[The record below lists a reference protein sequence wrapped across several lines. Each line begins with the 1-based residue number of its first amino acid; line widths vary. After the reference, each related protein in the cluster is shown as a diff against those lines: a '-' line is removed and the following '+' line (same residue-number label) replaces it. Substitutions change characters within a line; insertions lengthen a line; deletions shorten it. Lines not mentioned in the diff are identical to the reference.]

1 MERLRMV
8 ARSSGEDPG
17 MLAREAAAALAGCAD
32 DPRALVMACR
42 RLVDRQP
49 ASGPLW
55 WLAARVVAS
64 PDPETEAWRSAEALR
79 TDHTPALVAATL
91 PEDATLAVLGWP
103 EQVTEALRR
112 RGDARVLVV
121 DSLGDGS
128 PLVAALDRAGSE
140 ASLVPE
146 SGIGA
151 AVAASSLVLLDASA
165 VGPPSRSSGRSGPP
179 SRSSGRA
186 GPPSRSPGRSGLP
199 SRSPGRSGPGG
210 FLAVTGSHAAA
221 AVAYTEQIPVWVV
234 AGAGRVLPERLWAAM
249 VAAVTAV
256 GDPWDADWEV
266 VPLGLATSIIGP
278 DGPEPPEEALARADC
293 PDAPELTGGT
303 GG

>member
-79 TDHTPALVAATL
+79 ADHTPALVAATL
-91 PEDATLAVLGWP
+91 PEDATVAVLGWP

-146 SGIGA
+146 SGIGT
-151 AVAASSLVLLDASA
+151 AVASSSLVLLDASA
-165 VGPPSRSSGRSGPP
+165 LGPPSRS
-179 SRSSGRA
+179 A
-186 GPPSRSPGRSGLP
+186 
-199 SRSPGRSGPGG
+199 GRSGPGG

-234 AGAGRVLPERLWAAM
+234 AGVGRVLPERLWRAM

-266 VPLGLATSIIGP
+266 VPLGLATSIVGP
-278 DGPEPPEEALARADC
+278 DGPQPPDEALARADC

-303 GG
+303 LG

>member
-1 MERLRMV
+1 MV
-8 ARSSGEDPG
+8 ARASGEDPG

-49 ASGPLW
+49 TSGPLW

-79 TDHTPALVAATL
+79 ADGTPALVAASL
-91 PEDATLAVLGWP
+91 PDDATLTVLGWP
-103 EQVTEALRR
+103 EQVTDALRR

-140 ASLVPE
+140 AVLVPE
-146 SGIGA
+146 SAIGP
-151 AVAASSLVLLDASA
+151 AVAGSSLVLLDASA
-165 VGPPSRSSGRSGPP
+165 V
-179 SRSSGRA
+179 
-186 GPPSRSPGRSGLP
+186 
-199 SRSPGRSGPGG
+199 GPGG

-234 AGAGRVLPERLWAAM
+234 AGVGRVLPERLWGAM
-249 VAAVTAV
+249 VAAVAEV
-256 GDPWDADWEV
+256 SDPWDADWEV
-266 VPLGLATSIIGP
+266 VPLGLATAVIGP
-278 DGPEPPEEALARADC
+278 DGPRPPAEALARADC
-293 PDAPELTGGT
+293 PDAPELTAGPT
-303 GG
+303 G